1 MMFRKLYL
9 LIWIAIAALLLG
21 MQPSGIAR
29 AGPAIAE
36 RFRAYYASH
45 DGMRVLGNPLTDLL
59 EVQGYPAQ
67 YFEKGRIEDHRG
79 EVADGQWGF
88 MYGRLTA
95 ESMDSNPGGSVTG
108 TDVHYVDLR
117 AAHDPQRLHAP
128 PAGFSGG
135 TMAVPGKGVFVPF
148 DAQLRPAPG
157 YIVES
162 MFWQYINRA
171 DLFPGGWLHDIG
183 LPMTDVFHG
192 VTIKNNQRR
201 DITMQAFERTVLTY
215 DPQNPASWQ
224 IERGNIGADVVQ
236 TLGTPAI
243 AQLEIPAPSA
253 QVTLPLHMFM
263 RGAQPNERVTTTLRW
278 QDGTTLSQQF
288 TLLRGEDGRGLLIDN
303 LDWLNMLQPPEPRTQ
318 PATLEIRRGTGDLL
332 ARQSI
337 VILSPSDPNT
347 QEIQVF
353 WTISGAE
360 QVGPQAR
367 RVPRTPRIGTAALE
381 ELLWGP
387 PPISQIGYGTAL
399 PTPAQVLS
407 YPGRAPDWGPRV
419 TLRKLTIENG
429 VATADFSQ
437 ELKAYGGGS
446 TRVMFI
452 RQQIMQTLKQF
463 PTVRDVRI
471 AIEGQTEGVLEP

>member
-1 MMFRKLYL
+1 MFRKSYL
-9 LIWIAIAALLLG
+9 LTWLAIATLLLTL
-21 MQPSGIAR
+21 QPSGIAR
-29 AGPAIAE
+29 AGPTIAE
-36 RFRAYYASH
+36 RFQAYYASH
-45 DGMRVLGNPLTDLL
+45 DGMRVLGNPVTALL

-79 EVADGQWGF
+79 EVADTQWGF
-88 MYGRLTA
+88 MYGRLTVGL
-95 ESMDSNPGGSVTG
+95 MDSNPGGSVTG
-108 TDVHYVDLR
+108 TSVRYADLR
-117 AAHDPQRLHAP
+117 EAHDPRSRHAP
-128 PAGFSGG
+128 PSGFNGG
-135 TMAVPGKGVFVPF
+135 TMFVSGKGVFVPY

-157 YIVES
+157 YFVDNA
-162 MFWQYINRA
+162 FWQYINRA

-183 LPMTDVFHG
+183 LPMTDIFHG
-192 VTIKNNQRR
+192 VAVKNNARR

-224 IERGNIGADVVQ
+224 IERGNIGMDAVQ
-236 TLGTPAI
+236 TIGTPSVVE
-243 AQLEIPAPSA
+243 LEIPAPNA
-253 QVTLPLHMFM
+253 QVTLPLHMLM
-263 RGAQPNERVTTTLRW
+263 RGAQPNERVTATLRW
-278 QDGTTLSQQF
+278 QDGTTLNQQF

-318 PATLEIRRGTGDLL
+318 PATLEIRRGTGEVL

-337 VILSPSDPNT
+337 VVLSPNDPNT

-360 QVGPQAR
+360 RVGPQLR
-367 RVPRTPRIGTAALE
+367 RVQATPRIGTAALE

-387 PPISQIGYGTAL
+387 PKISQIGYGTAI
-399 PTPAQVLS
+399 PTPEQVLS
-407 YPGRAPDWGPRV
+407 YPGREPDWGPRV

-452 RQQIMQTLKQF
+452 RQQITQTLKQF
-463 PTVRDVRI
+463 PTVREVRI

>member
-1 MMFRKLYL
+1 
-9 LIWIAIAALLLG
+9 
-21 MQPSGIAR
+21 
-29 AGPAIAE
+29 
-36 RFRAYYASH
+36 
-45 DGMRVLGNPLTDLL
+45 
-59 EVQGYPAQ
+59 
-67 YFEKGRIEDHRG
+67 
-79 EVADGQWGF
+79 
-88 MYGRLTA
+88 
-95 ESMDSNPGGSVTG
+95 VTG
-108 TDVHYVDLR
+108 TDVRYVNLR
-117 AAHDPQRLHAP
+117 EANDPQSRHAP
-128 PAGFSGG
+128 PSGFNGG
-135 TMAVPGKGVFVPF
+135 TRPVPGKGVFVPF
-148 DAQLRPAPG
+148 DTRLRPAPG
-157 YIVES
+157 YFVDS
-162 MFWQYINRA
+162 AFWQYINRA

-192 VTIKNNQRR
+192 VAVKNNVRR

-215 DPQNPASWQ
+215 DSKNPAGWQ
-224 IERGNIGADVVQ
+224 IERGNIGADAVR
-236 TLGTPAI
+236 TIGTPSVVELA
-243 AQLEIPAPSA
+243 IPAPNA
-253 QVTLPLHMFM
+253 QVMLPLHMFM
-263 RGAQPNERVTTTLRW
+263 RGGQPNERVIATLRW

-318 PATLEIRRGTGDLL
+318 PATLEISRGTGEAL

-337 VILSPSDPNT
+337 VLLSPNDPNT

-360 QVGPQAR
+360 QVGPQMR
-367 RVPRTPRIGTAALE
+367 RVPATPRIGTAALE
-381 ELLWGP
+381 ELLSGP
-387 PPISQIGYGTAL
+387 PAISQIGYGTAL

-407 YPGRAPDWGPRV
+407 YPGREPDWGPRV

-452 RQQIMQTLKQF
+452 HQQIMQTLKQF
-463 PTVRDVRI
+463 PTVREVRI

>member
-1 MMFRKLYL
+1 MFRKSYFLTWL
-9 LIWIAIAALLLG
+9 AIATLLL
-21 MQPSGIAR
+21 MVQPGAVAH
-29 AGPAIAE
+29 AGPQIAE
-36 RFRAYYASH
+36 RFQAYYNTH
-45 DGMRVLGNPLTDLL
+45 QGMRVLGYPLTDLL

-79 EVADGQWGF
+79 EVTNPQWGF
-88 MYGRLTA
+88 MYGRLSA
-95 ESMDSNPGGSVTG
+95 ELMDSNPGGSVTG
-108 TDVHYVDLR
+108 TNVQYADLR
-117 AAHDPQRLHAP
+117 AAHDPQRRHAP

-135 TMAVPGKGVFVPF
+135 TVLVPGKGVFVPF
-148 DAQLRPAPG
+148 DARLRPAPG
-157 YIVES
+157 YFVDS
-162 MFWQYINRA
+162 AFWQYINRA

-183 LPMTDVFHG
+183 LPMSDVFSG
-192 VTIKNNQRR
+192 VAVKNNQRR
-201 DITMQAFERTVLTY
+201 TIAMQAFERTVLTN
-215 DPQNPASWQ
+215 DPANPAGWQ
-224 IERGNIGADVVQ
+224 IERGNIGADAVQ
-236 TLGTPAI
+236 TMGTPSV
-243 AQLEIPAPSA
+243 AQLAIPAPNA

-263 RGAQPNERVTTTLRW
+263 RGAQPNERVTATLRW

-337 VILSPSDPNT
+337 VVLSPSDPNT

-353 WTISGAE
+353 WTIGGAE
-360 QVGPQAR
+360 QVGPQLR

-387 PPISQIGYGTAL
+387 PAISQIGYGTAL

-407 YPGRAPDWGPRV
+407 YPGREPDWGPRV

-452 RQQIMQTLKQF
+452 RQQIMQTLRQF
-463 PTVRDVRI
+463 PTVREVRI